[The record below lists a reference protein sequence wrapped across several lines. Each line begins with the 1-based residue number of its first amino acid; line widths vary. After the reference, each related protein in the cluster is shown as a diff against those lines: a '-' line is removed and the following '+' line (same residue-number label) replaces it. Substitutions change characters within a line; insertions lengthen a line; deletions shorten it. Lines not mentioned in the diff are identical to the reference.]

1 MSTHLGDEQ
10 IRQLLGAT
18 LPDDELVQA
27 DAHLWQCPDC
37 RDALQRWTEP
47 TLDLPPLAAPRAEG
61 AAPQSALP
69 AVPGYEVLGEL
80 GRGGMAVVYQARQ
93 LRPNRVVALKVLQTG
108 LPADARRRF
117 GAESEALARLR
128 HPGIVQVYEAGE
140 HDGRPYFSLEFCGG
154 GSLAP
159 KLAGAPMEPRR
170 AAALVEAVARSV
182 GAAHRAGIIHRD
194 LKPANILLHPVHHGG
209 TEETERKNKESL
221 PIGPNP
227 DLERSVPSSL
237 CLWGE
242 YVVPKITDFG
252 LAKML
257 TSDTAEPARSRAVLG
272 TPAYVAPEQ
281 LDGAAGPAAD
291 VYSLGAIL
299 YECLT
304 GRPPFQAA
312 TVFETLELV
321 RSHEPVRPHQL
332 RPGVPPDLETICL
345 KSLEKE
351 PARRYA
357 TAEGLADDLR
367 CFCEGRPVVARPVS
381 RPERLRRWARRNP
394 LPATLAAVLVVA
406 VTAGLATALAL
417 WRNAERH
424 LREEQ
429 IARRESEAHYLT
441 CRRLLGE
448 YMAVTRDLHLNN
460 PTARREQRE
469 ALAKAREFCEG
480 LALGRPDD
488 PALQRVLA
496 EVCTG
501 LAALDAH
508 DGRLDEARQ
517 AGEMART
524 LWQKLAAAAPDA
536 DCNDRLA
543 GVLSTLGFVYGHL
556 GRNAEAAVSLRQA
569 LDRWDQKGGDG
580 AESTPAQVAACVA
593 RRELATRLW
602 ELGSQ
607 PERQRMYEENCS
619 RLERVIGAGGGPPEL
634 RLELLENL
642 MQLGR
647 TYQHVGNRVDS
658 GRCWRRGFELGRRLI
673 DEMPDSG
680 SAVYHLAI
688 CGRELAARDPAAAP
702 PEETARLCE
711 QAARLLE
718 AQRMRDPAD
727 RDCTQE
733 LAHVCWMLADSSIQ
747 AGQRAAALRAARRA
761 AAVLA
766 ELADRHP
773 DDPASRLQAFLG
785 PSQLAERE
793 AGCGESSAARHSA
806 RQAADGLEGFCESWS
821 ADPQSL
827 ALAGELGAD
836 IATSLRHAGV
846 PDQGLRVVQCCL
858 RTSERL
864 VREYPDDPIYR
875 VRLSEAWTQAGKA
888 NWSTRRHEQAEA
900 ALRAAAQV
908 ADRLAERWPEYCP
921 LREDRLRR
929 LSRFL
934 DERRETTAA
943 AARER
948 AKE

>member
-1 MSTHLGDEQ
+1 MSTHLCDEQ
-10 IRQLLGAT
+10 IRRLLCGT

-37 RDALQRWTEP
+37 RDVLQRRTEP
-47 TLDLPPLAAPRAEG
+47 TPDLPPLAAPRSEG

-93 LRPNRVVALKVLQTG
+93 LRPHRVVALKVLQTG

-154 GSLAP
+154 GSLAR

-170 AAALVEAVARSV
+170 AAALVEAVARAV

-194 LKPANILLHPVHHGG
+194 LKPANILLHPVHHEGIDDK
-209 TEETERKNKESL
+209 ERKNKEV
-221 PIGPNP
+221 PPFGPRP
-227 DLERSVPSSL
+227 DLDRSVPSSL

-252 LAKML
+252 LAKLL
-257 TSDTAEPARSRAVLG
+257 TSDTSEPARSRAVLG

-321 RSHEPVRPHQL
+321 RSHEPVPPHQL

-351 PARRYA
+351 AARRYA
-357 TAEGLADDLR
+357 TAERLADDLR

-394 LPATLAAVLVVA
+394 LPATLAAVLALA

-424 LREEQ
+424 LREEE
-429 IARRESEAHYLT
+429 IARRESDDHYLT

-469 ALAKAREFCEG
+469 ALAKARAFCEG

-524 LWQKLAAAAPDA
+524 LWQEVGAAAPDA
-536 DCNDRLA
+536 DCRDRLA

-556 GRNAEAAVSLRQA
+556 GRNAEAAASLRQA
-569 LDRWDQKGGDG
+569 LALWDQLGGDG
-580 AESTPAQVAACVA
+580 AESPSALLAACAA
-593 RRELATRLW
+593 RRELAGRQW
-602 ELGSQ
+602 ELGSDL
-607 PERQRMYEENCS
+607 EEQRMYEENCF
-619 RLERVIGAGGGPPEL
+619 RLERALGGRGGPPEP
-634 RLELLENL
+634 RLELVVNLLE
-642 MQLGR
+642 LGR
-647 TYQHVGNRVDS
+647 MCDHAGNRVDS
-658 GRCWRRGFELGRRLI
+658 VRYWRRGYDLGRRLI

-680 SAVYHLAI
+680 RAVYHLAM
-688 CGRELAARDPAAAP
+688 CGRELAARDRAAAP

-711 QAARLLE
+711 LSARLLE
-718 AQRMRDPAD
+718 AQRLRDPAD
-727 RDCTQE
+727 QDCTQQ
-733 LAHVCWMLADSSIQ
+733 LARVCWLLADSYIQ
-747 AGQRAAALRAARRA
+747 AGQRALALRAARRA
-761 AAVLA
+761 AVVLA
-766 ELADRHP
+766 ELADLRP
-773 DDPASRLQAFLG
+773 DDPAARLRVFQGQAR
-785 PSQLAERE
+785 LAERE
-793 AGCGESSAARHSA
+793 GRCGDSSGVWQSA
-806 RQAADGLEGFCESWS
+806 RQAADGLEGFCESHS

-827 ALAGELGAD
+827 ARAVLIGTDSAPN
-836 IATSLRHAGV
+836 LRHAGA
-846 PDQGLRVVQCCL
+846 PDQVMRVVQCCL

-864 VREYPDDPIYR
+864 VREYPDVPVYR
-875 VRLSEAWTQAGKA
+875 VRLSMAWTQAGKA
-888 NWSTRRHEQAEA
+888 NWSARHYEKAEA

-908 ADRLAERWPEYCP
+908 ADRLAERWPEYRP
-921 LREDRLRR
+921 LHEDRLRR
-929 LSRFL
+929 LRRFL
-934 DERRETTAA
+934 AERSEATAA
-943 AARER
+943 AARQR
-948 AKE
+948 DKE